1 MFSAALTR
9 EQKNNFLA
17 LISFDVCKPCKKLYR
32 KLSGIAKKRG
42 SNERNSATKSSNCN
56 WRSLGPKSTKKRL
69 RNLTS
74 DSRRLTKE
82 VERLRKN
89 VDVTLSPELSSQMEQ
104 ITSKINYQFNECLED
119 IFEEADIKTNG
130 KGRAM
135 KAMWKQDVDERKA
148 FWKDQIQNC
157 KR

>member
-1 MFSAALTR
+1 M
-9 EQKNNFLA
+9 
-17 LISFDVCKPCKKLYR
+17 
-32 KLSGIAKKRG
+32 
-42 SNERNSATKSSNCN
+42 TKSSNSN
-56 WRSLGPKSTKKRL
+56 WRFLSPKSTKKRL

-82 VERLRKN
+82 VERLRKK
-89 VDVTLSPELSSQMEQ
+89 VDVTLSPELSSQMAQ
-104 ITSKINYQFNECLED
+104 ITSKINSQFHECLED

-148 FWKDQIQNC
+148 FWKDQIQNG